1 MNNENDFLELYKDF
15 TGGLLTNYS
24 SGKNN
29 LVFSPFSVLVLL
41 CMAADSTDSET
52 REEIIRIICKD
63 RSYEDIKKGIIEL
76 SDRLAEDD
84 ALSIANALCVNETIR
99 NTIKEDFKEQIIKDY
114 NSELFASKNIVDDVN
129 KWAKEK
135 TKGMI
140 DKLADKSMENMLACL
155 MNAICFE
162 AEWQEQYEED
172 AIYEDEFHNADGTV
186 SEVEML
192 GSDEYDYINTN
203 EFEGFVKPYK
213 KGKYS
218 FMALLP
224 KEESANT
231 LDSLLPSL
239 DLSRI
244 YEERVSREVRVEMP
258 EFRYDFSEDLTAYLE
273 SLGMTRIFSPGAD
286 FTPMTDE
293 WIQADGIIHKA
304 HIEVD
309 RKGTKAAAV
318 TAVIEVLGLPDFDK
332 PFISLNRPFFYAI
345 IHNETGLPVF
355 AGIVNKF

>member
-1 MNNENDFLELYKDF
+1 MNNENDFLELYKEF

-29 LVFSPFSVLVLL
+29 LIISPFSVLVLL

-52 REEIIRIICKD
+52 KEEIIRAICKD
-63 RSYEDIKKGIIEL
+63 RSYEDIKKAIIEL
-76 SDRLAEDD
+76 SDKLTEDGS
-84 ALSIANALCVNETIR
+84 LSVANALCVNETVKDS
-99 NTIKEDFKEQIIKDY
+99 IKEGFKERLNSDY
-114 NSELFASKNIVDDVN
+114 NSKLFASGNIVDDVN
-129 KWAKEK
+129 KWVKEK

-162 AEWQEQYEED
+162 AEWQKQYKED
-172 AIYEDEFHNADGTV
+172 DIYEDEFHNADGTI

-192 GSDEYDYINTN
+192 GSDEYEYINTN

-213 KGKYS
+213 GDKYS

-224 KEESANT
+224 KKESANT
-231 LDSLLPSL
+231 IDSLLSSL
-239 DLSRI
+239 DLSGI
-244 YEERVSREVRVEMP
+244 YEERASREVYVEMP

-273 SLGMTRIFSPGAD
+273 SLGMARIFTPGAD
-286 FTPMTDE
+286 FSPMTDE
-293 WIQADGIIHKA
+293 WIQANGIIHKA